1 MVQARDSGKD
11 LEHCQQLIR
20 KLDDVDSDMRV
31 DDQRIKTIN
40 TLADKL
46 MNQEQA
52 PNALKSV
59 QQRRNNFNSKWRALQ
74 GALSNYRMLLSGA
87 YEIHT
92 FNRDIADTSERIAEK
107 SVALNSD
114 DRGRDLAQVETLLRK
129 QEALERDM
137 SAIHTKLVDDEK
149 QANILKEKYPQ
160 HADDIH
166 GKIEELRKSWG
177 NLESTSVKRKQML
190 HDACKVHKLAADVK
204 EIEQW
209 VIDIIKKMDS
219 APMPTTITES
229 ELQLELHQE
238 RKAEIDGRDELF
250 NQLQSRG
257 EELQANKDSNAED
270 VTKTLELLNEMRENV
285 RTEWQSKEVHL
296 REGHELLQFKHHT
309 EQIDIWLA
317 NKFAFLNNDDL
328 GDSYTAVEVLIKKHE
343 AFEKL
348 LKSDNVD
355 QLEQFAK
362 KIVQKYPNQSQ
373 AIEQRL
379 QKVLTRKQNLLDQS
393 ENRKKKLHE
402 SFQLQQLLRNLYEV
416 ERWLTQKMQVAL
428 DENYREPSNLQSKMQ
443 KHAVFDSEL
452 NANTNRVE
460 AVIAEGVGLVDAK
473 HFAAKEILTQLEMLE
488 TDWQK
493 LQECSRNKKE
503 RLSEAYEALIFNRSQ
518 DEFNRWM
525 DEVESHLSNEN
536 YGSDLASVNNL
547 LKKHELLE
555 SDVNRHAEVCDSI
568 TKTDTQFF
576 NSNHFMKDEIHEKAM
591 VAIKR
596 YHSLHEPMTI
606 RRDNLEDSLQLH
618 HFLRD
623 CEDEVQWLN
632 EKEPQAASKDLGTSL
647 SSVQSLQKKHQALE
661 AEILSQEPL
670 ISSLLQRGQQ
680 MIRVGHFAREDVET
694 LMNVL
699 QKKLSN
705 LRDLT
710 SIRRLRLL
718 DAVESQMFYVE
729 ANEADIWMKE
739 KHAQFASGD
748 YGKDED
754 SVQSLQKKL
763 DALQRELATFETS
776 VDKVDK
782 LASGL
787 IERNHFDSKNIATK
801 NDAIQSLYKQIKTLA
816 KQREVNLIESKKL
829 YKFLREIEEVHEW
842 IGEQMAVTAIEDYGD
857 DVEHIEQ
864 LIVSFESFVQNL
876 HANEN
881 RIHSVVTKGETLLAE
896 NSPYT
901 KTIKTKMAETT
912 TLWEELKDLV
922 NARTEALAGA
932 KQVHIYDRRAD
943 ETISWIVEKDAA
955 LSSDDFGQDLETI
968 QALSRKHEVFET
980 ELGAVRQQI
989 DGVIEEAKRLA
1000 DIYPDAKEHIEVK
1013 RDETTESWTELL
1025 QKTMA
1030 RKEKLQQAEQ
1040 LQAYFD
1046 EYRDLMAWINEMIA
1060 KITTPELANNVAAAE
1075 QLLDRIRE
1083 HRTEIDSRKDVFD
1096 SFYQNGQRIIS
1107 GKHFLSNEIQEKI
1120 NVLRQRKAL
1129 LERTLQKR
1137 HEIYELNLD
1146 TQLFLREAD
1155 VLDKWIQSREPQLK
1169 DKKMGENIVQVE
1181 ELIRRHEDFEK
1192 TVESQEDK
1200 FQALK
1205 RITLV
1210 SKWLLFCYVH
1220 VWSPFGIDKLKFFSF
1235 SQLESLFKKQ
1245 QEDELAAK
1253 RAEKER
1259 IDKER
1264 LESIKQKE
1272 VQRITEERRRNDKAE
1287 SESTQN
1293 LLPTIRL
1300 QQSASHDSVPTN
1312 NNASPPNAVQKS
1324 SSIVNM
1330 LGSLRRGSGDSSYV
1344 KRAESMKIGQKNAKR
1359 TPSFTT
1365 RRPRAQSFRKNQ
1377 QPDQMDLPP
1386 VEIQGSEL

>member
-11 LEHCQQLIR
+11 LEHCVQLTR

-52 PNALKSV
+52 PNALKFV

-74 GALSNYRMLLSGA
+74 GALSAYRAMLSGA

-92 FNRDIADTSERIAEK
+92 FNRDITDTFERIAEK
-107 SVALNSD
+107 SLALNSD
-114 DRGRDLAQVETLLRK
+114 DRGRDLSQVQTLLRK
-129 QEALERDM
+129 QETLERDM
-137 SAIHTKLVDDEK
+137 SAIHMKLMDDEK

-166 GKIEELRKSWG
+166 GKIEELRKSWE
-177 NLESTSVKRKQML
+177 NLESTSVKRKQIL
-190 HDACKVHKLAADVK
+190 EDACKVHKLAADVK

-219 APMPTTITES
+219 SPMPTTITES

-250 NQLQSRG
+250 NELQSRG

-270 VTKTLELLNEMRENV
+270 VSKTLQLLNDMRQNV
-285 RTEWQSKEVHL
+285 RTEWQTKEVNL
-296 REGHELLQFKHHT
+296 RAAHELQQFKHHT
-309 EQIDIWLA
+309 EQNEIWLA
-317 NKFAFLNNDDL
+317 NKEAFLNNDDL
-328 GDSYTAVEVLIKKHE
+328 GDSYGAVEVLIKKQT

-355 QLEQFAK
+355 QLEHFAK
-362 KIVQKYPNQSQ
+362 KIVQKYPNQSN
-373 AIEQRL
+373 AIEYRL
-379 QKVLTRKQNLLDQS
+379 NKVVTRKQNLLDQS
-393 ENRKKKLHE
+393 ENRKKKLYE
-402 SFQLQQLLRNLYEV
+402 SFQLQELLRNLYEV

-473 HFAAKEILTQLEMLE
+473 HFASKEILTQLEMLE

-503 RLSEAYEALIFNRSQ
+503 RLSEAYEALIFNRSL

-525 DEVESHLSNEN
+525 DEVESHLSSED
-536 YGSDLASVNNL
+536 YGKDLASVNNL

-555 SDVNRHAEVCDSI
+555 ADVNRHAEVCDSI
-568 TKTDTQFF
+568 TETDTQFF

-591 VAIKR
+591 LAIKR

-618 HFLRD
+618 HFFRD
-623 CEDEVQWLN
+623 AEDEVQWLN

-680 MIRVGHFAREDVET
+680 MIRDGHFASEDIET
-694 LMNVL
+694 LSNVL

-739 KHAQFASGD
+739 KHALFASTD

-754 SVQSLQKKL
+754 SVQTLQKKL
-763 DALQRELATFETS
+763 DALQRELTTFATS

-787 IERNHFDSKNIATK
+787 IERNHFDSENIRNK
-801 NDAIQSLYKQIKTLA
+801 NDAIQSLYNQIKTLA
-816 KQREVNLIESKKL
+816 KQREINLIESKKL

-842 IGEQMAVTAIEDYGD
+842 IADQMAVTASEDYGD

-881 RIHSVVTKGETLLAE
+881 RISSAVSKGEILLAE
-896 NSPYT
+896 KSPYT
-901 KTIKTKMAETT
+901 KIIKTKISETT
-912 TLWEELKDLV
+912 QLWDELKDLV
-922 NARTEALAGA
+922 NARQEALAGA
-932 KQVHIYDRRAD
+932 KQVQKITLMKKYYKKNKLKSFL
-943 ETISWIVEKDAA
+943 ISIIRFTFMIVELMKQ
-955 LSSDDFGQDLETI
+955 FHG
-968 QALSRKHEVFET
+968 
-980 ELGAVRQQI
+980 
-989 DGVIEEAKRLA
+989 
-1000 DIYPDAKEHIEVK
+1000 
-1013 RDETTESWTELL
+1013 LL
-1025 QKTMA
+1025 
-1030 RKEKLQQAEQ
+1030 
-1040 LQAYFD
+1040 
-1046 EYRDLMAWINEMIA
+1046 
-1060 KITTPELANNVAAAE
+1060 
-1075 QLLDRIRE
+1075 
-1083 HRTEIDSRKDVFD
+1083 
-1096 SFYQNGQRIIS
+1096 
-1107 GKHFLSNEIQEKI
+1107 
-1120 NVLRQRKAL
+1120 
-1129 LERTLQKR
+1129 
-1137 HEIYELNLD
+1137 
-1146 TQLFLREAD
+1146 
-1155 VLDKWIQSREPQLK
+1155 
-1169 DKKMGENIVQVE
+1169 KKMQHFCPKIMV
-1181 ELIRRHEDFEK
+1181 K
-1192 TVESQEDK
+1192 TWK
-1200 FQALK
+1200 
-1205 RITLV
+1205 
-1210 SKWLLFCYVH
+1210 
-1220 VWSPFGIDKLKFFSF
+1220 PFKHL
-1235 SQLESLFKKQ
+1235 
-1245 QEDELAAK
+1245 
-1253 RAEKER
+1253 
-1259 IDKER
+1259 
-1264 LESIKQKE
+1264 
-1272 VQRITEERRRNDKAE
+1272 
-1287 SESTQN
+1287 
-1293 LLPTIRL
+1293 
-1300 QQSASHDSVPTN
+1300 
-1312 NNASPPNAVQKS
+1312 
-1324 SSIVNM
+1324 
-1330 LGSLRRGSGDSSYV
+1330 Y
-1344 KRAESMKIGQKNAKR
+1344 ESMKCSKQNWVPYVNRSTVLLKKQNALPKSIQTQKNTLK
-1359 TPSFTT
+1359 
-1365 RRPRAQSFRKNQ
+1365 
-1377 QPDQMDLPP
+1377 
-1386 VEIQGSEL
+1386 